1 VAQSPA
7 PATCPRFIPVLE
19 KLITT
24 LLHGETTTSGIAI
37 LVGGLSISLILRAVV
52 APVHRA
58 RLATPTR
65 LLVAGTLSMIA
76 LEYLERGSR
85 LQRWLTVAP
94 VALLLLAFGR
104 LLSIGVFDWLFA
116 RRFQRDAPRILRDI
130 VDGLFSVIALLG
142 TLAAMGVEP
151 GSLITTSAVLTA
163 VLGLSLQDTLGN
175 LFAGLSLQAQQ
186 PFSVGDWIQI
196 DREGTQVGRVL
207 EINWRATRIITESS
221 QELTIPNGQLA
232 RGVILN
238 HSRQRE
244 GTERTVRVLL
254 PYEVATQRVH
264 DVLQAATRS
273 VPGIL
278 ALPLPRIE
286 TGAFAEHGIRYEL
299 QFYIDD
305 FGRRLQIESAVRDRV
320 WYALS
325 RARIAFATAP
335 RGVPLEAAAPSA
347 REPDARSRA
356 IREIDFLRDLPD
368 SAIDELARA
377 ARTELYAPG
386 EMVVR
391 QGDHGEE
398 LYLCLRGELVVLH
411 QVDPGPLREVA
422 RLHEGG
428 MFGEFAQLTGEVR
441 AASVQT
447 VSACE
452 LAVVPKAAFAQLLLA
467 NPALAE
473 LIGQRLAERRAE
485 LDAIEPKTGEK
496 RSSVDERK
504 GQFVRRLREFFMD

>member
-1 VAQSPA
+1 MRGHDRPA
-7 PATCPRFIPVLE
+7 EAHSVLE

-24 LLHGETTTSGIAI
+24 ALQGETASSGIALLI
-37 LVGGLSISLILRAVV
+37 SGVTISLILRAVV
-52 APVHRA
+52 APAHRA
-58 RLATPTR
+58 RLVTPTR
-65 LLVAGTLSMIA
+65 LLVAGTLAMIA
-76 LEYLERGSR
+76 IEYLQRSSR
-85 LQRWLTVAP
+85 LPRWLTVAP
-94 VALLLLAFGR
+94 VALSLLAFGR
-104 LLSIGVFDWLFA
+104 LLSVGVFDWLLA
-116 RRFQRDAPRILRDI
+116 RRFQRAAPRILRDI
-130 VDGLFSVIALLG
+130 VDGLFSGIALLG
-142 TLAAMGVEP
+142 TLAALGVEP

-196 DREGTQVGRVL
+196 DREGTQIGRVL
-207 EINWRATRIITESS
+207 EINWRATRIITEGS

-238 HSRQRE
+238 HSRPRA

-254 PYEVATQRVH
+254 PYEIATQRVH
-264 DVLQAATRS
+264 EVLLGATRS

-278 ALPLPRIE
+278 ALPTARIE
-286 TGAFAEHGIRYEL
+286 TSAFAEHGIRYEL
-299 QFYIDD
+299 QFYIED
-305 FGRRLQIESAVRDRV
+305 FGQRLHVESAVRDRV

-335 RGVPLEAAAPSA
+335 RGLPPEAAAVPT
-347 REPDARSRA
+347 REPDARRHA

-368 SAIDELARA
+368 SAIEELARA
-377 ARTELYAPG
+377 SRTELYAPG

-391 QGDHGEE
+391 QGEKGEE
-398 LYLCLRGELVVLH
+398 LFLCLRGELVVLH
-411 QVDPGPLREVA
+411 QVEGAPAREVA
-422 RLHEGG
+422 RLFEGG
-428 MFGEFAQLTGEVR
+428 MFGEFAQLTGESR

-447 VSACE
+447 ASACE

-473 LIGQRLAERRAE
+473 LISQRLAERRAE
-485 LDAIEPKTGEK
+485 LDAIDEPKAGEQ
-496 RSSVDERK
+496 RGSVDERK
-504 GQFVRRLREFFMD
+504 GQFLRRLREFFMD